1 MNPITVI
8 KEWLTRVQRPR
19 SELNGK
25 SICPFAKMPEII
37 VVKQL
42 TSETVIPTSQS
53 ITIYI
58 EDSVNSSFE
67 DIDAVCRDLRSKHNN
82 CIFLPDHPEKKNYI
96 NGIETGNGYL
106 PLIIVQNSNELLSA
120 RRKLEKTDYYDKWD
134 KKYLEDVKSYGD

>member
-1 MNPITVI
+1 MTPLEVI
-8 KEWLTRVQRPR
+8 QNWLKRVQEPR
-19 SELNGK
+19 KELNGK
-25 SICPFAKMPEII
+25 SICPFAKMPAIV

-67 DIDAVCRDLRSKHNN
+67 DIDAVCRDLRSKHNDY
-82 CIFLPDHPEKKNYI
+82 IFLPDHPEKKNYI
-96 NGIETGNGYL
+96 NGIETGNGHL

-134 KKYLEDVKSYGD
+134 KNYLKDIKSYGD